1 MLWASDGVRP
11 FEGSRA
17 PTWVAH
23 TSTAIRQA
31 SPTTVAAASGI
42 LALARGER
50 GAVLRMTMI
59 RDEVRELVA
68 LGPLPA
74 TVGVDELR
82 SVDEHRELLGRIVG
96 PVTLEEARLLLKLF
110 GPDDCDG
117 LAWALLHLIES
128 APEHVLDRAPSAVEN
143 EWVHRL

>member
-1 MLWASDGVRP
+1 FRERSPAPSSPPGSWSDRYHVPVGVVVLSCHWCVFNCLWITWVGVSLSWPMLWASDGVRP

-31 SPTTVAAASGI
+31 SPAIVAAASGI

-82 SVDEHRELLGRIVG
+82 SVDEHRELL
-96 PVTLEEARLLLKLF
+96 
-110 GPDDCDG
+110 
-117 LAWALLHLIES
+117 
-128 APEHVLDRAPSAVEN
+128 
-143 EWVHRL
+143 